1 MYDDKLPCN
10 VILYGSNDKDG
21 DNWVE
26 LGSFSQD
33 SETLTKN
40 RWSERCT
47 SQKNQNFVG
56 YLTEEELVGAT
67 PAYLE
72 IQLPCDDNMVKY
84 RYMKLEIK
92 ELFKY
97 VFFSGSIPVITVINT
112 ENYVAIQEL
121 EIYVKRD

>member
-10 VILYGSNDKDG
+10 VILYGSNDKNG

-67 PAYLE
+67 LLIWKFNYLV
-72 IQLPCDDNMVKY
+72 M
-84 RYMKLEIK
+84 
-92 ELFKY
+92 
-97 VFFSGSIPVITVINT
+97 ITW
-112 ENYVAIQEL
+112 
-121 EIYVKRD
+121 